1 MSLLTVKEHL
11 KKYDKDKDIIELDKS
26 SVTVALAAISLKTNP
41 DNIAKTLAFSN
52 NDSGCI
58 IIVTSGESRIDNHK
72 FKEHFGFK
80 ARMLSKEET
89 LKFTSHEIGGV
100 CPFGLNDVDKVY
112 LDISLKKHNEV
123 FPACGST
130 NSAIKLTIS
139 ELEKISEYDEW
150 IDVCK

>member
-11 KKYDKDKDIIELDKS
+11 KKYSKDKDIIELDKS
-26 SVTVALAAISLKTNP
+26 SATVALAAISLNTNP

-52 NDSGCI
+52 NNSGCI

-72 FKEHFGFK
+72 FKEYFGFK

-100 CPFGLNDVDKVY
+100 CPFGLNDVDKIY
-112 LDISLKKHNEV
+112 LDVSLKKHSAV